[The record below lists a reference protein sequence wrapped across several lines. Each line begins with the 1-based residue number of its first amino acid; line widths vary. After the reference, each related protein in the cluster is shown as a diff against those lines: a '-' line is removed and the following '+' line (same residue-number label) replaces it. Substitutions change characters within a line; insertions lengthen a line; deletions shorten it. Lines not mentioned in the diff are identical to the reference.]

1 MKKYAVFNTYGE
13 VMPLA
18 SSEPNK
24 RIASGSGFM
33 QCAFKAFVD
42 NSDVISFVEI
52 NQLTYDE
59 LCNTRT
65 YRKYEKLS
73 NIIAEELQ
81 TI

>member
-18 SSEPNK
+18 SSEPKK

-42 NSDVISFVEI
+42 NSEIISFVEI
-52 NQLTYDE
+52 SEFTYDE

-65 YRKYEKLS
+65 YKKYEKLS

>member
-18 SSEPNK
+18 SSDPNK

-52 NQLTYDE
+52 NKVTYDE
-59 LCNTRT
+59 LCNTRI
-65 YRKYEKLS
+65 YKKYEKLS
-73 NIIAEELQ
+73 NIIAKELE